1 MEAILFEMSINSISM
16 AFVKDVP
23 ITVAVMIDKRYDNDM
38 YLVEDFI
45 SMPVPEDVEIKL
57 KKIGIIETV
66 QNSPFMAIQAF
77 TKSNYI
83 DVAEAYYNNKPL
95 SFYSYDSI
103 YDWKIDKGN
112 KFIIT
117 DESALSYFITS
128 LWNNLNPNLLKIHEF
143 DGVHTIV
150 LGKQMK
156 VLKKMLEWFNRPNSM
171 YIDDGWVEQ
180 ANKEMQNESE
190 EWMKLMIS
198 AEKEKKLER
207 SALKLIRDIYG
218 DKS

>member
-23 ITVAVMIDKRYDNDM
+23 ITVAVMIDKRYDNNM

-66 QNSPFMAIQAF
+66 QNSPFMSIQAF

-83 DVAEAYYNNKPL
+83 DVAEAYYNKPL

-128 LWNNLNPNLLKIHEF
+128 LWNKLNPNLLKIHEF

-150 LGKQMK
+150 LGK
-156 VLKKMLEWFNRPNSM
+156 
-171 YIDDGWVEQ
+171 I
-180 ANKEMQNESE
+180 NESSQE
-190 EWMKLMIS
+190 DS
-198 AEKEKKLER
+198 
-207 SALKLIRDIYG
+207 
-218 DKS
+218 

>member
-45 SMPVPEDVEIKL
+45 SMPIPEDVEIKL
-57 KKIGIIETV
+57 KKIGIIENV

-95 SFYSYDSI
+95 PLYSYDSI

-117 DESALSYFITS
+117 EENALSYFITS
-128 LWNNLNPNLLKIHEF
+128 LWNNLNPKLLKIHEF
-143 DGVHTIV
+143 DDAPTIV
-150 LGKQMK
+150 LGK
-156 VLKKMLEWFNRPNSM
+156 
-171 YIDDGWVEQ
+171 I
-180 ANKEMQNESE
+180 NESSE
-190 EWMKLMIS
+190 EN
-198 AEKEKKLER
+198 A
-207 SALKLIRDIYG
+207 
-218 DKS
+218 